1 MKALSP
7 NPACL
12 YVVGTPLG
20 NLKDITYRAV
30 EVLKT
35 VAAVACEDT
44 RHSRK
49 LLDRYGIK
57 ARVISCHEHNE
68 TAAAKQVV
76 SLVES
81 GLSVAL
87 ISDAGTPGIS
97 DPGYR
102 AVSLALERGIP
113 VVPVPG
119 PSAVA
124 AALSAAGLPTDSF
137 YFAGFLPSRAG
148 AMEQALEALSGIK
161 ATLVFYCP
169 PHRLKRTLEAMLR
182 ILGNRRTAL
191 CREMTKIHEEFLRGK
206 LKELLRLL
214 EERTGGVKGE
224 MVIVVE
230 GNTSDPRAETTREEL
245 TEKVSLFLEKL
256 PEARKLGAR
265 KLTLLAAEH
274 LGVPRNKIYPLVC
287 AFLNRSK

>member
-1 MKALSP
+1 MKSP
-7 NPACL
+7 STNPACL

-20 NLKDITYRAV
+20 NLKDVTARAV
-30 EVLKT
+30 EVLGA
-35 VAAVACEDT
+35 VAVVACEDT

-49 LLDRYGIK
+49 LLERYGIK

-68 TAAAKQVV
+68 AAAAEQVV

-102 AVSLALERGIP
+102 AVTLALERGVP

-124 AALSAAGLPTDSF
+124 AALSVAGLPTDSF
-137 YFAGFLPSRAG
+137 YFAGFLPSRAK
-148 AMEQALEALSGIK
+148 AMGDALEELSGLK
-161 ATLVFYCP
+161 ATLVFFCP
-169 PHRLKRTLEAMLR
+169 PHKLRKTLEAMLR
-182 ILGNRRTAL
+182 ILGNRRAAL

-206 LKELLRLL
+206 LKELLELL
-214 EERTGGVKGE
+214 KERSGGLRGE
-224 MVIVVE
+224 IVLVLE
-230 GNTSDPRAETTREEL
+230 GNAGNTAVVSREEL
-245 TEKVSLFLEKL
+245 SERVSVFLEGL
-256 PEARKLGAR
+256 PEARDLGAR
-265 KLTLLAAEH
+265 KLTLLTAEE
-274 LGVPRNKIYPLVC
+274 LGQPRNKVYPLVC
-287 AFLNRSK
+287 AFLNREE

>member
-1 MKALSP
+1 MKAAST

-20 NLKDITYRAV
+20 NLKDITCRAV
-30 EVLKT
+30 EVLNS
-35 VAAVACEDT
+35 VAVVACEDT

-49 LLDRYGIK
+49 LLDRYGIG
-57 ARVISCHEHNE
+57 ARVISCHQHND
-68 TAAAKQVV
+68 TAAAEQVV

-102 AVSLALERGIP
+102 AVTLALERGIP
-113 VVPVPG
+113 VVPIPG

-124 AALSAAGLPTDSF
+124 TALSAAGLPTDRF
-137 YFAGFLPSRAG
+137 YFEGFLPARAR
-148 AMEQALEALSGIK
+148 AMEKALEELSAIR

-169 PHRLKRTLEAMLR
+169 PHKLKRTLESMLR
-182 ILGNRRTAL
+182 VLGNRRAAL

-206 LKELLRLL
+206 LKELLELL
-214 EERTGGVKGE
+214 QERPGT
-224 MVIVVE
+224 
-230 GNTSDPRAETTREEL
+230 
-245 TEKVSLFLEKL
+245 
-256 PEARKLGAR
+256 
-265 KLTLLAAEH
+265 
-274 LGVPRNKIYPLVC
+274 
-287 AFLNRSK
+287 

>member
-1 MKALSP
+1 MKAAST

-20 NLKDITYRAV
+20 NLKDITCRAV
-30 EVLKT
+30 EVLNS
-35 VAAVACEDT
+35 VAVVACEDT

-49 LLDRYGIK
+49 LLDRYGIG
-57 ARVISCHEHNE
+57 ARVISCHQHNE
-68 TAAAKQVV
+68 TAAAEQVV

-102 AVSLALERGIP
+102 AVTLALERGIP
-113 VVPVPG
+113 VVPIPG

-124 AALSAAGLPTDSF
+124 TALSAAGLPTDSF
-137 YFAGFLPSRAG
+137 YFAGFLPARAR
-148 AMEQALEALSGIK
+148 AMDRALEELSGVR

-169 PHRLKRTLEAMLR
+169 PHKLRRTLESMLHV
-182 ILGNRRTAL
+182 LGNRRAAL

-206 LKELLRLL
+206 LKELLELLQERPGRL
-214 EERTGGVKGE
+214 KGE
-224 MVIVVE
+224 IVLVVE
-230 GNTSDPRAETTREEL
+230 GNTGDTAGEASEQEIVER
-245 TEKVSLFLEKL
+245 VGLFLEGL
-256 PEARKLGAR
+256 PDARSLGAR

-274 LGVPRNKIYPLVC
+274 LGLPRNKIYPLVC
-287 AFLNRSK
+287 AFLNREG